1 MEDVPRTDMYY
12 VEESIKR
19 NTKKLFIELIDG
31 KTSSAKSDA
40 ATTAVATS
48 NPWLDGQQNESVGR
62 IVARRDGI

>member
-40 ATTAVATS
+40 ATTAAVATS
-48 NPWLDGQQNESVGR
+48 NP
-62 IVARRDGI
+62 